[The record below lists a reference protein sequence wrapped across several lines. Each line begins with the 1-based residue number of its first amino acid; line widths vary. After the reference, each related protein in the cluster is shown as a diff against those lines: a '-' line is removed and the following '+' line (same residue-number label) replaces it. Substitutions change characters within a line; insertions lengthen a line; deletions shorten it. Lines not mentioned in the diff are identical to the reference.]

1 MYTKVIS
8 SKRLLY
14 NINCVCNL
22 VLNSVKR
29 RKFHRYNRE
38 QMCGRSRYTWAF
50 RSVISGFPTTALSG
64 LETSTFC
71 VRRKEEG
78 ALTQITHLLYAIQIF
93 GCHKIHY
100 GIICCRNSL
109 PAIQCTSSSSMGI
122 FFPSLGSSYIFY
134 YFRLFT

>member
-1 MYTKVIS
+1 MQALSIYKGLHRALENVAEKFLNIYDTKIWKYKQKKLTLYTKVIS

-78 ALTQITHLLYAIQIF
+78 ALNAD
-93 GCHKIHY
+93 
-100 GIICCRNSL
+100 N
-109 PAIQCTSSSSMGI
+109 TSSLCNTDFWMS
-122 FFPSLGSSYIFY
+122 
-134 YFRLFT
+134 